1 MKLTE
6 YVVNGLITFLEANL
20 PTKLAELQAE
30 YNDGIILDPIKG
42 YYISEKKDVPEFPA
56 IFVIDDET
64 DFPDQRNDYV
74 VGIHRLLVVVAV
86 TDQNEDNLTHKL
98 WRYRRAIAEVVNQDN
113 TLGIGALKADFGRF
127 FPTPMFT
134 DKSATF
140 MKDSYMQ
147 VEVWTQEV

>member
-20 PTKLAELQAE
+20 PTKLVELQAE

-64 DFPDQRNDYV
+64 DNEK
-74 VGIHRLLVVVAV
+74 LKKKKLVEEPV
-86 TDQNEDNLTHKL
+86 LSF
-98 WRYRRAIAEVVNQDN
+98 
-113 TLGIGALKADFGRF
+113 LKR
-127 FPTPMFT
+127 
-134 DKSATF
+134 
-140 MKDSYMQ
+140 
-147 VEVWTQEV
+147 E